1 MLLDLGR
8 STPALAELSAALADA
23 LAPRPAAEPRAD
35 IGVVF
40 ADENFKL
47 VVINHLMYERS
58 VLTPRFDLNTFLRTF
73 DRYEIV
79 EPNGPIEEVREHFAA
94 LPLTPEHLAH
104 VVELDVEPNLAI
116 WSQIDPGW
124 GGEEDY
130 FDPATYVDV
139 AHLPNLRTITIH
151 YMSTEDTD
159 LSALYERDLEVIVD
173 D

>member
-1 MLLDLGR
+1 MKTCVCVSGVRKQPTEAPLVLRIGKFGG
-8 STPALAELSAALADA
+8 TPTIVA
-23 LAPRPAAEPRAD
+23 
-35 IGVVF
+35 
-40 ADENFKL
+40 
-47 VVINHLMYERS
+47 
-58 VLTPRFDLNTFLRTF
+58 RFPS
-73 DRYEIV
+73 I
-79 EPNGPIEEVREHFAA
+79 
-94 LPLTPEHLAH
+94 
-104 VVELDVEPNLAI
+104 AI

-139 AHLPNLRTITIH
+139 AHLPNLRKITIH